1 MARAPAGE
9 RLATIA
15 TAATRVFGRLG
26 YRGTRTADVAREAGI
41 SNGSLFTYVESK
53 EALFYLVFAH
63 GFGRLDEVLPTL
75 PLATPGPGETIE
87 LIRQELRKVPAP
99 RLRAAFTED
108 RPADAVAELRSI
120 VDERYGIIE
129 TLWPLLAV
137 IERCAL
143 DLPELDAFYFGEARR
158 GFFVR
163 LTEYIELRASGGY
176 LRVTPDA
183 AVTARLIIESVTWFA
198 WKRRQ
203 GRDAHTYD
211 DEVVRRSV
219 LDFVCSALTPG
230 GEV

>member
-1 MARAPAGE
+1 MARAPARE

-53 EALFYLVFAH
+53 EALFYLVFAY
-63 GFGRLDEVLPTL
+63 GFGRFDEVLPPL
-75 PLATPGPGETIE
+75 PLATPEPGETIE
-87 LIRQELRKVPAP
+87 LISQELRKVPAP
-99 RLRAAFTED
+99 RLRAAFSGD
-108 RPADAVAELRSI
+108 RPADAVAELRGI

-143 DLPELDAFYFGEARR
+143 DLPELDAFYFGQARR

-163 LTEYIELRASGGY
+163 LTEYIEMRASGGY
-176 LRVTPDA
+176 LRATPDA

-211 DEVVRRSV
+211 DDVVRRSV
-219 LDFVCSALTPG
+219 LDFVCSALAPG
-230 GEV
+230 GQV